1 MGLDM
6 SLNGRRFIA
15 SWGGDAERALSQ
27 DIRSNMHDAGITLP
41 ESADIQ
47 NIEVE
52 FISWRKA
59 NAIHK
64 WFVTNVQ
71 DGADD
76 CDDYV
81 VEWDQLA
88 ELKDLCDKVIADP
101 ELATELLP
109 TGSGFFFGVTDYD
122 ADYIG
127 DLKYTSER
135 ISELLAW
142 YASEKLSNTEWRW
155 SLYYTSS

>member
-6 SLNGRRFIA
+6 RLNGRRFIA
-15 SWGGDAERALSQ
+15 AWGGDAERVLSQ
-27 DIRSNMHDAGITLP
+27 DIITSMNNAGITLP

-59 NAIHK
+59 DAIHS

-71 DGADD
+71 DGEDD
-76 CDDYV
+76 CGDYE
-81 VEWDQLA
+81 VEWDQLV
-88 ELKDLCDKVIADP
+88 ELKDMCDEVIADS
-101 ELATELLP
+101 ELP
-109 TGSGFFFGVTDYD
+109 TGSEVFFGSTDYD
-122 ADYIG
+122 DDYIG